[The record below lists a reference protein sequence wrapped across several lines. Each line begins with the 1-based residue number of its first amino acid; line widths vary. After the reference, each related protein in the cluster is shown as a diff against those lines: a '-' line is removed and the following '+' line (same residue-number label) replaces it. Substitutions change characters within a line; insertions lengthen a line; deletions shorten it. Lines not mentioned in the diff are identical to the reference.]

1 MLWCISHRKQ
11 KVLWN
16 ICKKV
21 KYYSLSAKLNRN
33 LWKYFLSFYGCIR
46 MSVKCCKT
54 AVDFL
59 QQIYFMRTTLQSVN
73 MNRSHLVS
81 TLTLTRNI
89 LKGIKNQGKINNCF
103 CLLIYVCIFKPNF

>member
-1 MLWCISHRKQ
+1 
-11 KVLWN
+11 
-16 ICKKV
+16 
-21 KYYSLSAKLNRN
+21 
-33 LWKYFLSFYGCIR
+33 

-103 CLLIYVCIFKPNF
+103 CLLLYEFSNLAFKLFETYSKNVKKPKTNICLHFHFSKCKKDLLFMTTADDLRTVP

>member
-1 MLWCISHRKQ
+1 
-11 KVLWN
+11 
-16 ICKKV
+16 
-21 KYYSLSAKLNRN
+21 
-33 LWKYFLSFYGCIR
+33 

-103 CLLIYVCIFKPNF
+103 CLLIYVFSNLAFNLLDTYSEKLKMLNIKVEVIKEEVGSLKKDPNFAFL